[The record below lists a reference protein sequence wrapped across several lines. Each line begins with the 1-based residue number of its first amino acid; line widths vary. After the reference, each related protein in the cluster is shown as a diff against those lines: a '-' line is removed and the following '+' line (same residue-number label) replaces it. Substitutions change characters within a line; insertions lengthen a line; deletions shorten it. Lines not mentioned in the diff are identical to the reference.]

1 MSAKIVAYAPYVSN
15 YLKLLEQN
23 LMLPIEEC
31 SNPKYYYPGF
41 EKDYQLQGTLW
52 DTLPIIYAAYF
63 HKEGR
68 LRYQYFDVIRAMGL
82 KEMWVM
88 NEMETDCLGNEY
100 FYDED
105 KNIYDFLEYL
115 DKTVKFT
122 DNSAPI
128 KEFDINDFTYD
139 NQGWCDNYYN
149 IYHDTFKDCF
159 EKVAAIEKR
168 YNVHVLGLKKF
179 EDNYIRVFPNDTS
192 FAVKLLN
199 PETGEMKDWPLS

>member
-105 KNIYDFLEYL
+105 KNIHDFLAYL
-115 DKTVKFT
+115 EKTVEYT
-122 DNSAPI
+122 DHSAPI

-159 EKVAAIEKR
+159 EKVAAIEKQ
-168 YNVHVLGLKKF
+168 YDVYVLGLHKF
-179 EDNYIRVFPNDTS
+179 EEKYIRVVLNDGAS
-192 FAVKLLN
+192 VRLLN
-199 PETGEMKDWPLS
+199 PETGEFKMCDL